1 MRLYVKQANAVSL
14 THNALVLVFPVEFI
28 QFQLSQAP

>member
-1 MRLYVKQANAVSL
+1 MRLYVNQANAVSQ